1 MNEAKQN
8 LNSTFHQVDILK
20 KNEENLILEKANL
33 LKVADH
39 AKEVALD
46 ELQAKFTLAVK
57 S

>member
-1 MNEAKQN
+1 M
-8 LNSTFHQVDILK
+8 DILK
-20 KNEENLILEKANL
+20 KNEENLILEKANR
-33 LKVADH
+33 LKVADR